1 MQEQKPIRKRK
12 KKRRLRKPIRIFLW
26 CMAGSLCLYTANLGV
41 KALGAPAR
49 TNQTQ
54 TIAKTNERTLSSS
67 EPSASEDSNTIEDHT
82 SISDSIIH
90 NSQPSDDVGAAK
102 EQSDSN
108 VQDNQDESQEEQS
121 SVQSSPESASAESS
135 SSDQDVVQE
144 ANAATIGINDAVIDA
159 VVINNEPA
167 SNENAM
173 INTEPKIETIATI
186 LVDAGHGG
194 IDPGMTLSDEN
205 GNVTYMEKDV
215 TLKAA
220 QEFKN
225 AMAMINPAIRV
236 ELTRDSDTSTYTD
249 MATYS
254 DVNELNNRMAM
265 IGQTGANYYLSLH
278 CNSGN
283 PSFSGVDLFIKPN
296 DEFSSTLADQVF
308 SAFDAIGWSESKQV
322 TTVDQYPLHVV
333 TLSPVPSM
341 LVEMGYMTNE
351 TDLAKLLDDQQRNTL
366 MQQLAAAYSE
376 MILSR
381 QAQS

>member
-1 MQEQKPIRKRK
+1 MQDQKPVRKRK

-26 CMAGSLCLYTANLGV
+26 CTAGALCLYTANLGV
-41 KALGAPAR
+41 KALGGQPASMAA
-49 TNQTQ
+49 Q
-54 TIAKTNERTLSSS
+54 TIAKAEDASSSMTSSTDKPKIQSDSSVLSSN
-67 EPSASEDSNTIEDHT
+67 DD
-82 SISDSIIH
+82 SISDSSI
-90 NSQPSDDVGAAK
+90 SQEDG
-102 EQSDSN
+102 QSEN
-108 VQDNQDESQEEQS
+108 ESQESQNEESQS
-121 SVQSSPESASAESS
+121 EESSADQNQADAGTIGVNDSAITDNEPIAQESASL
-135 SSDQDVVQE
+135 
-144 ANAATIGINDAVIDA
+144 NIDPQ
-159 VVINNEPA
+159 V
-167 SNENAM
+167 
-173 INTEPKIETIATI
+173 ETIATI

-194 IDPGMTLSDEN
+194 IDPGMTVTDEN
-205 GNVTYMEKDV
+205 GNVIWTEKEI

-220 QEFKN
+220 QEFKE

-249 MATYS
+249 MNTYS
-254 DVNELNNRMAM
+254 DVNELNTRMDK
-265 IGQTGANYYLSLH
+265 INQTGANYYLSLH

-296 DEFSSTLADQVF
+296 DDFSSTLAQQVF

-351 TDLAKLLDDQQRNTL
+351 TDRAKLTDDQQRTTL

-376 MILSR
+376 MILSQR
-381 QAQS
+381 Q

>member
-1 MQEQKPIRKRK
+1 MQEQKPVRKRK
-12 KKRRLRKPIRIFLW
+12 KKRRLRKPIRVFLW

-41 KALGAPAR
+41 KALTPAKA
-49 TNQTQ
+49 NPAQ
-54 TIAKTNERTLSSS
+54 TIAKADDRTLSSS
-67 EPSASEDSNTIEDHT
+67 KQSALEDSNTLEDQ
-82 SISDSIIH
+82 SPIADLSNPEMQSNEEAADGQDPADS
-90 NSQPSDDVGAAK
+90 SLPA
-102 EQSDSN
+102 E
-108 VQDNQDESQEEQS
+108 NQDG
-121 SVQSSPESASAESS
+121 SPSLEDASADAAQESS
-135 SSDQDVVQE
+135 SE
-144 ANAATIGINDAVIDA
+144 AKALQHEADAATIGINDAVIDA
-159 VVINNEPA
+159 VVINNEPT
-167 SNENAM
+167 SNENAV
-173 INTEPKIETIATI
+173 IYTEPQVETIATI

-205 GNVTYMEKDV
+205 GNVTHMEKDV

-254 DVNELNNRMAM
+254 DVNELNTRMAM
-265 IGQTGANYYLSLH
+265 IEQTGANYYLSLH

-351 TDLAKLLDDQQRNTL
+351 TDLAKLMDDQQRNTL

>member
-1 MQEQKPIRKRK
+1 MQEQKPVRKRK

-26 CMAGSLCLYTANLGV
+26 CMAGGLCLYTANLGV
-41 KALGAPAR
+41 KALTPAKIH
-49 TNQTQ
+49 QTQ
-54 TIAKTNERTLSSS
+54 TIAKANENTLSSTKQS
-67 EPSASEDSNTIEDHT
+67 ALEESLNIENQESLSDSSNDEILPDQHEASSEVQAGLDSQDEPSSVDSEQES
-82 SISDSIIH
+82 
-90 NSQPSDDVGAAK
+90 VGPEADAKAA
-102 EQSDSN
+102 Q
-108 VQDNQDESQEEQS
+108 
-121 SVQSSPESASAESS
+121 
-135 SSDQDVVQE
+135 QE
-144 ANAATIGINDAVIDA
+144 ADAATMGINDAVIET
-159 VVINNEPA
+159 VVINNEPV
-167 SNENAM
+167 SNENAV
-173 INTEPKIETIATI
+173 IYTEPQIETIATI

-205 GNVTYMEKDV
+205 GNVTHMEKDV

-220 QEFKN
+220 MEFKN

-265 IGQTGANYYLSLH
+265 IEQTGANYYLSLH

-296 DEFSSTLADQVF
+296 DEFSSTLANQVF

-351 TDLAKLLDDQQRNTL
+351 TDLAKLMDDQQRNTL